1 MSYITKEHFDK
12 TINKKVK
19 IFDERV
25 KSVDE
30 RFDAVDKRFD
40 AVDKRF
46 DAVDKRFDAVDKK
59 FDAVDKKFDDMKLE
73 MYDMRTEYI
82 VKIDLLKES
91 LLDRIDTMHRENLV
105 LHENTINVI
114 KTLKEGINTEQE
126 VKELKQD
133 YYYTK
138 EDYDFRIGSLE
149 RKVYKT
155 N

>member
-30 RFDAVDKRFD
+30 
-40 AVDKRF
+40 RF